1 MICKEYGI
9 VGKQSFRE
17 NFKNYKNLNVK
28 SLIMKNFFKSLAF
41 VVATSHS
48 AFGWSTTQVYFA
60 GLSYIGDAVNMD
72 LAAPYAS
79 SIIGSPTAL
88 AEYNSIL
95 RSAISEVDLEGV
107 SFISGLGNSNSG
119 NALSIA
125 LAITEEQ
132 FQAENTGSSYFAV
145 KATTFG
151 QIVLFDFTE
160 KRVISTIPFI
170 TSYTDSPKTVDDAY
184 RREIY
189 KTVYFDQS
197 KKINLVNEFISR
209 LAEVN
214 FDKPFNSWNIK
225 VRSVEQTASADKYLK
240 KYKVDTEVFN
250 TRVASQF
257 SAAMSKRLGIPVL
270 PYTKGQAIGGAMAMR
285 FENADAVQLEL
296 PPADY
301 FVDLKLLGFNKKIM
315 KETANVIY
323 PSFIAGLRVSIGDLG
338 FDELLY
344 SEKAQSGRVL
354 KLSKK
359 LEVNEWNELKNSLT
373 VLSDEFC
380 AQLAKP
386 DKKWFKEKMFSK
398 KPYKKIVAIS
408 RSLEKDVFDNLR

>member
-1 MICKEYGI
+1 MQVK
-9 VGKQSFRE
+9 
-17 NFKNYKNLNVK
+17 KNYLNKNILIKVMIK
-28 SLIMKNFFKSLAF
+28 SVSKALAF
-41 VVATSHS
+41 LFAYSYCTLAWS
-48 AFGWSTTQVYFA
+48 ATQVYFA
-60 GLSYIGDAVNMD
+60 GLAYIGNASNMGV
-72 LAAPYAS
+72 AAPYAS
-79 SIIGSPTAL
+79 SIINSPATL
-88 AEYNSIL
+88 AKYNSL
-95 RSAISEVDLEGV
+95 LQSAVGKVNIEDV
-107 SFISGLGNSNSG
+107 SFLSGLGNSKSG

-132 FQAENTGSSYFAV
+132 FQAEKTGSGYFAV

-160 KRVISTIPFI
+160 KRIISTVPFV
-170 TSYTDSPKTVDDAY
+170 TSYTDSPKKIDATY
-184 RREIY
+184 KRQIY
-189 KTVYFDQS
+189 KTVYYDQS
-197 KKINLVNEFISR
+197 KKINLINEFSSR
-209 LAEVN
+209 LADVN

-225 VRSVEQTASADKYLK
+225 VRSVAQTANAEKYLV
-240 KYKVDTEVFN
+240 KYKVDKEAFN

-285 FENADAVQLEL
+285 FENADAVQFEL

-315 KETANVIY
+315 KETDNLIY

-354 KLSKK
+354 KLPKK
-359 LEVNEWNELKNSLT
+359 LQVNEWNELKNSLT

-386 DKKWFKEKMFSK
+386 NKKWFKEKMFSK
-398 KPYKKIVAIS
+398 KSFKKIQKIS
-408 RSLEKDVFDNLR
+408 KSLDREIFEKLR

>member
-1 MICKEYGI
+1 
-9 VGKQSFRE
+9 
-17 NFKNYKNLNVK
+17 
-28 SLIMKNFFKSLAF
+28 
-41 VVATSHS
+41 
-48 AFGWSTTQVYFA
+48 
-60 GLSYIGDAVNMD
+60 MD

-79 SIIGSPTAL
+79 SIIGSQPVL

-95 RSAISEVDLEGV
+95 RSAISEVDIEGV
-107 SFISGLGNSNSG
+107 SFTSGLGNSKSG

-132 FQAENTGSSYFAV
+132 FQAENTGSGYFAV

-240 KYKVDTEVFN
+240 KYDVDTEVFN

-323 PSFIAGLRVSIGDLG
+323 PSFIAGLRVSIGDLE

-359 LEVNEWNELKNSLT
+359 LEVNEWNELKNSLS

-398 KPYKKIVAIS
+398 KSYKKIVAIS

>member
-1 MICKEYGI
+1 MKYL
-9 VGKQSFRE
+9 
-17 NFKNYKNLNVK
+17 FKTIAVFIATIY
-28 SLIMKNFFKSLAF
+28 SLL
-41 VVATSHS
+41 
-48 AFGWSTTQVYFA
+48 GWSSTQVYFA
-60 GLSYIGDAVNMD
+60 GLSYIGDASIMGTT
-72 LAAPYAS
+72 APYAS
-79 SIIGSPTAL
+79 SIINNSAAL
-88 AEYNSIL
+88 TDYNSLL
-95 RSAISEVDLEGV
+95 RSAMTEVDIEGV
-107 SFISGLGNSNSG
+107 NFASGLGNSKSG
-119 NALSIA
+119 NALSIV

-132 FQAENTGSSYFAV
+132 FQAENTGSGYFAV

-160 KRVISTIPFI
+160 KRVISTIPFV
-170 TSYTDSPKTVDDAY
+170 TSYTDSPKIVDDAY
-184 RREIY
+184 RRDIY

-197 KKINLVNEFISR
+197 KKINLINEFISR
-209 LAEVN
+209 LPDVN

-225 VRSVEQTASADKYLK
+225 VRDVAQTANAEKYLE
-240 KYKVDTEVFN
+240 KYDVDNAVFN

-270 PYTKGQAIGGAMAMR
+270 PYTKGQAVGSAMAMR
-285 FENADAVQLEL
+285 FENADAVQLQL

-301 FVDLKLLGFNKKIM
+301 YVDLKVLGFNKKIM
-315 KETANVIY
+315 KETANMIY

-338 FDELLY
+338 FDELLF

-386 DKKWFKEKMFSK
+386 DKKWFKEKMFSQK
-398 KPYKKIVAIS
+398 SYRTIVKIS
-408 RSLEKDVFDNLR
+408 KTLEKDIFDNLR

>member
-9 VGKQSFRE
+9 VDTQSFRE

-257 SAAMSKRLGIPVL
+257 SAAMSNRLGIPVL
-270 PYTKGQAIGGAMAMR
+270 PYTKGQAIGGAMAI
-285 FENADAVQLEL
+285 
-296 PPADY
+296 
-301 FVDLKLLGFNKKIM
+301 G
-315 KETANVIY
+315 
-323 PSFIAGLRVSIGDLG
+323 SIGG
-338 FDELLY
+338 GGG
-344 SEKAQSGRVL
+344 AGGGG
-354 KLSKK
+354 SKS
-359 LEVNEWNELKNSLT
+359 VA
-373 VLSDEFC
+373 C
-380 AQLAKP
+380 A
-386 DKKWFKEKMFSK
+386 M
-398 KPYKKIVAIS
+398 
-408 RSLEKDVFDNLR
+408 

>member
-1 MICKEYGI
+1 MIKRI
-9 VGKQSFRE
+9 
-17 NFKNYKNLNVK
+17 LK
-28 SLIMKNFFKSLAF
+28 SIAFTLATCHC
-41 VVATSHS
+41 VL
-48 AFGWSTTQVYFA
+48 GWSATQAYFA
-60 GLSYIGDAVNMD
+60 GLSYIGDAVNMHS
-72 LAAPYAS
+72 AAPYAS
-79 SIIGSPTAL
+79 SIIMSPPDL

-107 SFISGLGNSNSG
+107 TFISGLGNSKSG

-132 FQAENTGSSYFAV
+132 FQAEDTGSGYFAV

-151 QIVLFDFTE
+151 QIVLFDFTK
-160 KRVISTIPFI
+160 KRVVSTIPFI
-170 TSYTDSPKTVDDAY
+170 TSYTDSPKTVDGAY
-184 RREIY
+184 REKIY

-197 KKINLVNEFISR
+197 KRINLVNEFISR
-209 LAEVN
+209 LGEVN

-225 VRSVEQTASADKYLK
+225 VRSVDQTASADKYLK
-240 KYKVDTEVFN
+240 KFDVDTGVFK

-285 FENADAVQLEL
+285 FENADAVQLKL

-315 KETANVIY
+315 KETASVIY
-323 PSFIAGLRVSIGDLG
+323 PSFIAGLRVSIGDLE

-373 VLSDEFC
+373 ALSDEFC
-380 AQLAKP
+380 TQLAKP

-398 KPYKKIVAIS
+398 QPYKKIVAIS
-408 RSLEKDVFDNLR
+408 RSLEQDVFKKLR

>member
-1 MICKEYGI
+1 
-9 VGKQSFRE
+9 
-17 NFKNYKNLNVK
+17 
-28 SLIMKNFFKSLAF
+28 
-41 VVATSHS
+41 
-48 AFGWSTTQVYFA
+48 
-60 GLSYIGDAVNMD
+60 
-72 LAAPYAS
+72 
-79 SIIGSPTAL
+79 
-88 AEYNSIL
+88 
-95 RSAISEVDLEGV
+95 
-107 SFISGLGNSNSG
+107 
-119 NALSIA
+119 
-125 LAITEEQ
+125 
-132 FQAENTGSSYFAV
+132 
-145 KATTFG
+145 
-151 QIVLFDFTE
+151 
-160 KRVISTIPFI
+160 
-170 TSYTDSPKTVDDAY
+170 
-184 RREIY
+184 
-189 KTVYFDQS
+189 
-197 KKINLVNEFISR
+197 LVNEFISR

-240 KYKVDTEVFN
+240 KYDVDTEVFN

-323 PSFIAGLRVSIGDLG
+323 PSFIAGLRVSIGDLE

-359 LEVNEWNELKNSLT
+359 LEVNEWNELKNSLS

-398 KPYKKIVAIS
+398 KSYKKIVAIS

>member
-1 MICKEYGI
+1 
-9 VGKQSFRE
+9 
-17 NFKNYKNLNVK
+17 
-28 SLIMKNFFKSLAF
+28 
-41 VVATSHS
+41 
-48 AFGWSTTQVYFA
+48 
-60 GLSYIGDAVNMD
+60 MD
-72 LAAPYAS
+72 IAAPYAA
-79 SIIGSPTAL
+79 SIINNPSTL
-88 AEYNSIL
+88 ATYNGL
-95 RSAISEVDLEGV
+95 LQSAVSKVNIEDISF
-107 SFISGLGNSNSG
+107 SAGLGNSKSG
-119 NALSIA
+119 NALSVA

-132 FQAENTGSSYFAV
+132 FQAEKTGSGYYAV

-160 KRVISTIPFI
+160 KRIISTVPFI
-170 TSYTDSPKTVDDAY
+170 TSYTDSPKKIDATY
-184 RREIY
+184 KRQIY
-189 KTVYFDQS
+189 KTVYYDQS
-197 KKINLVNEFISR
+197 KKINLINEFSSR
-209 LAEVN
+209 LANVN
-214 FDKPFNSWNIK
+214 FEKPFNSWNIK
-225 VRSVEQTASADKYLK
+225 VRSVAHTANAEKYLVK
-240 KYKVDTEVFN
+240 NKVDKESFN

-285 FENADAVQLEL
+285 FENADAVQFEL

-315 KETANVIY
+315 KETDNLIY

-359 LEVNEWNELKNSLT
+359 LQVNEWNELKNSLT

-398 KPYKKIVAIS
+398 KSFKKIQKLS
-408 RSLEKDVFDNLR
+408 KSLDREIFEKLR

>member
-1 MICKEYGI
+1 MG
-9 VGKQSFRE
+9 
-17 NFKNYKNLNVK
+17 
-28 SLIMKNFFKSLAF
+28 
-41 VVATSHS
+41 
-48 AFGWSTTQVYFA
+48 TT
-60 GLSYIGDAVNMD
+60 
-72 LAAPYAS
+72 APYAS
-79 SIIGSPTAL
+79 SIINNSAAL
-88 AEYNSIL
+88 TDYNSLL
-95 RSAISEVDLEGV
+95 RSAMTEVDIEGV
-107 SFISGLGNSNSG
+107 NFASGLGNSKSG

-132 FQAENTGSSYFAV
+132 FQAENTGSGYFAV

-160 KRVISTIPFI
+160 KRVISTIPFV
-170 TSYTDSPKTVDDAY
+170 TSYTDSPKIVDDAY
-184 RREIY
+184 RRDIY

-197 KKINLVNEFISR
+197 KKINLINEFISR
-209 LAEVN
+209 LPDVN

-225 VRSVEQTASADKYLK
+225 VRDVAQTANAEKYLE
-240 KYKVDTEVFN
+240 KYDVDNAAFN

-270 PYTKGQAIGGAMAMR
+270 PYTKGQAVGSAMAMR

-301 FVDLKLLGFNKKIM
+301 YVDLKVLGFNKKIM
-315 KETANVIY
+315 KETANMIY

-338 FDELLY
+338 FDELLF

-386 DKKWFKEKMFSK
+386 DKKWFKEKMFSQK
-398 KPYKKIVAIS
+398 SYRTIVKIS
-408 RSLEKDVFDNLR
+408 KTLEKDIFDNLR

>member
-1 MICKEYGI
+1 MI
-9 VGKQSFRE
+9 
-17 NFKNYKNLNVK
+17 K
-28 SLIMKNFFKSLAF
+28 SVLKALAF
-41 VVATSHS
+41 LFVFSYCTFAWS
-48 AFGWSTTQVYFA
+48 ATQVYFA
-60 GLSYIGDAVNMD
+60 GLSYIGNASNMGI
-72 LAAPYAS
+72 ATPYAS
-79 SIIGSPTAL
+79 SIINNPATL
-88 AEYNSIL
+88 AKYNSL
-95 RSAISEVDLEGV
+95 LQSAIGKVNIEDV
-107 SFISGLGNSNSG
+107 SFLSGLGNSKSG

-132 FQAENTGSSYFAV
+132 FQAEETGSGYFAV

-160 KRVISTIPFI
+160 KRIISTVPFV
-170 TSYTDSPKTVDDAY
+170 TSYTDSPKTINDAY
-184 RREIY
+184 KRQIY
-189 KTVYFDQS
+189 KTVYYDQS
-197 KKINLVNEFISR
+197 KKINLINEFSSR
-209 LAEVN
+209 LADVN

-225 VRSVEQTASADKYLK
+225 VRSVTQTANAEKYLV
-240 KYKVDTEVFN
+240 KYKVDKEAFN
-250 TRVASQF
+250 TRLASQF

-285 FENADAVQLEL
+285 FENADAVQFEL

-315 KETANVIY
+315 KETGNLIY
-323 PSFIAGLRVSIGDLG
+323 PSYIAGLRVSIGDLG

-354 KLSKK
+354 KLPKK
-359 LEVNEWNELKNSLT
+359 LQVNEWNELKNSLT

-398 KPYKKIVAIS
+398 KSFKNIQKIS
-408 RSLEKDVFDNLR
+408 KSLDREIFEKLR

>member
-1 MICKEYGI
+1 MKIFLKTI
-9 VGKQSFRE
+9 SF
-17 NFKNYKNLNVK
+17 F
-28 SLIMKNFFKSLAF
+28 LASF
-41 VVATSHS
+41 YCMLA
-48 AFGWSTTQVYFA
+48 WSTTPVYFA
-60 GLSYIGDAVNMD
+60 GLSYIGDTSNMGA
-72 LAAPYAS
+72 AAPYAS
-79 SIIGSPTAL
+79 SIINNTAAL
-88 AEYNSIL
+88 SEYNSLL
-95 RSAISEVDLEGV
+95 RSAVTEVDIEGV
-107 SFISGLGNSNSG
+107 SFSSGLGNSKSR

-125 LAITEEQ
+125 MAITEEQ
-132 FQAENTGSSYFAV
+132 FQAENTGSGYYAV

-151 QIVLFDFTE
+151 QIVVFDFTE

-170 TSYTDSPKTVDDAY
+170 TSYTDSPKSVDDAY
-184 RREIY
+184 RRQIY

-197 KKINLVNEFISR
+197 KKINLINEFISH
-209 LAEVN
+209 LADVN

-225 VRSVEQTASADKYLK
+225 VRNVSQTSNADKYLT
-240 KYKVDTEVFN
+240 KYDVDKAAFN

-301 FVDLKLLGFNKKIM
+301 YVDLKLLGFNKKIM
-315 KETANVIY
+315 KETAKVIY

-386 DKKWFKEKMFSK
+386 DKKWFKEKMFSEK
-398 KPYKKIVAIS
+398 SYKKIVKNS
-408 RSLEKDVFDNLR
+408 RILEQDIFKKLR

>member
-1 MICKEYGI
+1 M
-9 VGKQSFRE
+9 
-17 NFKNYKNLNVK
+17 
-28 SLIMKNFFKSLAF
+28 SLKAITINMKIFFKHVIVFFISFYSIL
-41 VVATSHS
+41 
-48 AFGWSTTQVYFA
+48 GWSNTQVYFA
-60 GLSYIGDAVNMD
+60 GLSYVGEASNMGV
-72 LAAPYAS
+72 AAPYAS
-79 SIIGSPTAL
+79 SIINNKAAL
-88 AEYNSIL
+88 SEYNSLL
-95 RSAISEVDLEGV
+95 RSAVAEIDIDGVNIS
-107 SFISGLGNSNSG
+107 SGLGNSKSG

-132 FQAENTGSSYFAV
+132 FQAENTGSGYYAV

-160 KRVISTIPFI
+160 KKVISTIPFI
-170 TSYTDSPKTVDDAY
+170 TSYTDSPKSVDDAY
-184 RREIY
+184 RRQIY
-189 KTVYFDQS
+189 RTVYFDQS
-197 KKINLVNEFISR
+197 KKINLINEFISR
-209 LAEVN
+209 LPEVN
-214 FDKPFNSWNIK
+214 FDKPFSSWNIK
-225 VRSVEQTASADKYLK
+225 VRSVSQTANATKYLT
-240 KYKVDTEVFN
+240 KYAVDKAVFD

-301 FVDLKLLGFNKKIM
+301 YVDLKLLGFNKKIM
-315 KETANVIY
+315 KETAKVIY

-398 KPYKKIVAIS
+398 KSFKKITKIS
-408 RSLEKDVFDNLR
+408 KTLERDIFENLR